1 MVIVDGENNVYNNV
15 EEITKLKNG
24 ENITLDVDGV
34 EYEIS
39 PDMVDIRISAKEG
52 FDVAMENNNFIIL
65 NTELTKELIEEG
77 IAREFIS
84 KIQNMRKV
92 KEYNIVDR
100 ITIYY
105 NGDEDVKETVNN
117 QKEFIMA
124 ETLATDIVFKDSLEE
139 KFDLN
144 A

>member
-1 MVIVDGENNVYNNV
+1 MTIN
-15 EEITKLKNG
+15 
-24 ENITLDVDGV
+24 
-34 EYEIS
+34 
-39 PDMVDIRISAKEG
+39 KEG

-144 A
+144 GHETYLDTEKNK